1 MTNNP
6 PATPDAHPASQC
18 SPCDMPFEASQQY
31 LDHIA
36 TISHPFSCQAHA
48 VPLSNLAD
56 LPQHYLAKP
65 HDFCQPCAM
74 REEYRQLKPTQQICL
89 KGNFWGCKMPG
100 TEANDTEGTDKT
112 AEVGRRIDRS
122 DKTAK
127 QASSIG
133 SERETIHSQSGEV
146 GGTTIKV
153 EGDITSKKIDV
164 SSAIEPV
171 IEISL
176 APSATNPASSTART
190 AEKETNVIDLT
201 GNDEDEK
208 ELVYSPS
215 ETEESSGEEDSDEES
230 SDEEECMPNE
240 GWELIDESVEEDEL
254 GSHGQSLGYLIGTDN
269 AHSVL

>member
-1 MTNNP
+1 
-6 PATPDAHPASQC
+6 
-18 SPCDMPFEASQQY
+18 
-31 LDHIA
+31 
-36 TISHPFSCQAHA
+36 
-48 VPLSNLAD
+48 
-56 LPQHYLAKP
+56 
-65 HDFCQPCAM
+65 
-74 REEYRQLKPTQQICL
+74 
-89 KGNFWGCKMPG
+89 MPG